1 MDEKL
6 NKRKAFII
14 NFLFF
19 IIVVGVF
26 YVVLKKLFPI
36 FLPFVIGLA
45 IAVLLNPLIRFL
57 TDKTKRHFQKFRKKT
72 KRRFLSSL
80 IFG

>member
-57 TDKTKRHFQKFRKKT
+57 TDKTKVSRKLWSPLAVIL
-72 KRRFLSSL
+72 F
-80 IFG
+80 